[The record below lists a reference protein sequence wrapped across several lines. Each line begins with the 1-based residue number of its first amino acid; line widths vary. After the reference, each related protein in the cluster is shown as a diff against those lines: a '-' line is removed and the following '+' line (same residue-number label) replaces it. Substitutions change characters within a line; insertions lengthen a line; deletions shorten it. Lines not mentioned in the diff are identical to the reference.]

1 MKVGVHMW
9 QRPRSSIL
17 AFNEGQVMDVAA
29 GRIKGSCWEGFDPRP
44 GSGGVAGSGGQVRN
58 AFCRVEHH
66 GLAPWDTATEAI
78 CSFTFPKELTHLC
91 CSLDPPP
98 PTLNPQD
105 ERNGATQLMSGPL
118 NPGTSSSPSS
128 SESRIC
134 CTRNHYT
141 TCLRNRLEGE
151 AEGTDGVNTLKEQ
164 THSTHPP
171 P

>member
-1 MKVGVHMW
+1 MTWSGVME
-9 QRPRSSIL
+9 RT
-17 AFNEGQVMDVAA
+17 EGQ
-29 GRIKGSCWEGFDPRP
+29 SSSLP
-44 GSGGVAGSGGQVRN
+44 
-58 AFCRVEHH
+58 EHH
-66 GLAPWDTATEAI
+66 CLAPWDIAVEAV

-118 NPGTSSSPSS
+118 NPGTSLSPSC

-134 CTRNHYT
+134 CTQNHYT

-151 AEGTDGVNTLKEQ
+151 AEGTDGVNILKEQ

-171 P
+171 LRLHLHGQLCLTWETTTHIILEPSLYPGMTSSSPSCLFLLPPFL